1 MAILHSSRLKNSAG
15 KKYYIS
21 LDPTFGNSSY
31 SVYSFTNNTDYDNKT
46 GTLIYTEPLKKMK
59 KGSTDDLVND
69 KIGIRNGNFYAWR
82 ILKALN
88 IDQDDGVIRASM
100 VHYNSENEVK
110 SLINALD
117 KVL

>member
-1 MAILHSSRLKNSAG
+1 MSITHSARLKNSGG

-46 GTLIYTEPLKKMK
+46 GTLIYTEPLRKMR

-69 KIGIRNGNFYAWR
+69 NATLIDEYGSIDFLDTVRDQVLDS
-82 ILKALN
+82 IL
-88 IDQDDGVIRASM
+88 R
-100 VHYNSENEVK
+100 
-110 SLINALD
+110 
-117 KVL
+117 